1 MREFTGSW
9 SHRATEVMNGLS
21 SGFGHDDHYHREAF
35 EHTGNWLRNNERTQ
49 AWLQASESSILWL
62 TGSPG
67 LGKSVVSRDIA
78 IRKEHWWTEQT
89 STIRHTTTAYYY
101 FREGFAARQTAI
113 GAVNAL
119 LYQLFDGVPLD
130 TLIHKMWRREGSRR
144 CNSLPNNFSN
154 QWAGFE
160 NCVSD
165 DRTEQLVCVL
175 DAVDECEP
183 SERALLLRSLADL
196 YSKLTSREKCETKSI
211 VKFLITS
218 RSLHGDLQRE
228 FEGLRE
234 AAQSEVIW
242 LIDIDQM
249 AHLIQLEMDPII
261 QESVDLFEGE
271 RRLQV
276 EKVLRGNNQ
285 KTWLWLRTAVGSLL
299 KTREAEKK
307 EHSHGVT
314 LDILLSDFPASLEGV
329 YQETLRIASATWGT
343 PMVERL
349 LHIIMA
355 ARRPLSG
362 QEILLAFKFSETDPI
377 KAMRTTEKFHYKDL
391 VAQQRE
397 KLKDLEN
404 LAKYLDSVV
413 LRRVKKD
420 FDVIH
425 KSAREFLLETK
436 HNPIVPSSTESIP
449 SWKGRVNMPV
459 ANAMLTQACF
469 SFLWTLRKYHK
480 CSEHRMRLEE
490 AQSPFLLY
498 AAKHWPV
505 HFNLQPESAAEAT
518 LASAHALCI
527 GDGPKQNNW
536 LNLYGFPRSVS
547 STYISLA
554 IYLGLPYLVQDA
566 LNRPLS
572 PVDKNENHSKIDPS
586 NRHERNGKGLCPL
599 AVAADRGYLDLLQTL
614 FRNGFTLQRDNCVCR
629 YSLDE
634 AARAGN
640 TELVK
645 ILLNNGADINDNSA
659 HSPLGA
665 ACAEGH
671 LEIVRFFLDR
681 GVDDNALQGTTVTNP
696 LRAAAGGGYTEIVK
710 LLLARGADPNSVG
723 HFHRTPLQAA
733 ASSGHTDI
741 VQALLNYGANA
752 NLWPDGRSPNILE
765 EVAEENHVE
774 VMRTLLDHGVHWRL
788 YGIKALWRAC
798 SHGNEEIVRMFL
810 EKGLTPNV
818 TMDPCSGSALN
829 VAVRSGHHEIVQML
843 IKHGARVFEG
853 DIKSALARDHG
864 KIAEMLLKPYISLLL
879 CCDWKEK

>member
-1 MREFTGSW
+1 
-9 SHRATEVMNGLS
+9 MNGLS
-21 SGFGHDDHYHREAF
+21 SGFEHDDHYHREAF
-35 EHTGNWLRNNERTQ
+35 EHTGSWLRNDERTK
-49 AWLQASESSILWL
+49 AWLQTSESSILWL

-67 LGKSVVSRDIA
+67 QGKSVVSRDIA
-78 IRKEHWWTEQT
+78 IRNEHWWSEQL
-89 STIRHTTTAYYY
+89 STTRHTTTAYYY

-144 CNSLPNNFSN
+144 CNSLPNDFSN
-154 QWAGFE
+154 QWAVFE
-160 NCVSD
+160 NCVLD
-165 DRTEQLVCVL
+165 DRTEKFVCVL

-183 SERALLLRSLADL
+183 SERALLLRSLTEL
-196 YSKLTSREKCETKSI
+196 YSKLACREKSETRSI
-211 VKFLITS
+211 GKFLITS
-218 RSLHGDLQRE
+218 RSLQGDLQHE
-228 FEGLRE
+228 FECLRK
-234 AAQSEVIW
+234 AAKPEVIW

-249 AHLIQLEMDPII
+249 AHLIQLEMDPTI
-261 QESVDLFEGE
+261 QEFAETFEGQ
-271 RRLQV
+271 RRVQV
-276 EKVLRGNNQ
+276 EEVLRRNDQ
-285 KTWLWLRTAVGSLL
+285 KTWLWLRTAVGLIL
-299 KTREAEKK
+299 KTREAENR
-307 EHSHGVT
+307 ESSHGVT
-314 LDILLSDFPASLEGV
+314 LEALLSDFPASLEGI
-329 YQETLRIASATWGT
+329 YQESLRIASATWGT
-343 PMVERL
+343 SMVERL

-362 QEILLAFKFSETDPI
+362 QEILLAFKFSETNPI
-377 KAMRTTEKFHYKDL
+377 EAMHTTEKFHYKDL

-425 KSAREFLLETK
+425 MSAREFLLETK
-436 HNPIVPSSTESIP
+436 HNPIVPSSTESKP
-449 SWKGRVNMPV
+449 SWRGRVNMLA
-459 ANAMLTQACF
+459 ANAMLTQTCF

-480 CSEHRMRLEE
+480 CSERRMRLEE

-498 AAKHWPV
+498 VAKHWPV
-505 HFNLQPESAAEAT
+505 HFSLQPESAAEVT
-518 LASAHALCI
+518 LASAHALCV

-572 PVDKNENHSKIDPS
+572 PVDGNENHSKIDPS
-586 NRHERNGKGLCPL
+586 NRHEHNGERLCPL
-599 AVAADRGYLDLLQTL
+599 AVAVDRGYLDLLQML
-614 FRNGFTLQRDNCVCR
+614 FRNGFALQRDNCVCR
-629 YSLDE
+629 YSLQE
-634 AARAGN
+634 AAGAGN
-640 TELVK
+640 IEVVK
-645 ILLNNGADINDNSA
+645 ILLNNGADINDSSS

-665 ACAEGH
+665 ACAEGQ
-671 LEIVRFFLDR
+671 LEIVQFLLDR
-681 GVDDNALQGTTVTNP
+681 GVDDKALQGTTVTNP

-710 LLLARGADPNSVG
+710 LLLARGADPNSMG

-733 ASSGHTDI
+733 ASSGHMEI
-741 VQALLNYGANA
+741 VQVLLNYGANA

-765 EVAEENHVE
+765 EVAEDNHVE

-788 YGIKALWRAC
+788 YGIRALWTAC
-798 SHGNEEIVRMFL
+798 SHGNEEIVRML
-810 EKGLTPNV
+810 LAKGLTPNV

-829 VAVRSGHHEIVQML
+829 VAVKSGHNDIVQML